1 MKNEMSLFEDTKK
14 KPGSLEKLNHTL
26 CTVKPTSVE
35 PMRFS
40 VMGLLVLKFRKTVN
54 DEIMV

>member
-1 MKNEMSLFEDTKK
+1 MSLFEDTKK
-14 KPGSLEKLNHTL
+14 KPGNLEKLNHTL
-26 CTVKPTSVE
+26 FTVKPTSVE

-40 VMGLLVLKFRKTVN
+40 VMELLVIKFRKTVN